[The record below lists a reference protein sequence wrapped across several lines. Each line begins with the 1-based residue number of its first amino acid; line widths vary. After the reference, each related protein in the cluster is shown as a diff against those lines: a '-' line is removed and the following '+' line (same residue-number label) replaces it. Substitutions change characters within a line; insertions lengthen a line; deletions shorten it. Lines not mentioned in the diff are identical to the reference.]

1 MRGEGAIGS
10 MDEPILYRGVEAAT
24 FIERPNRFLAKVRR
38 ENGQL
43 TTAHVRNTGRNR
55 ELLVPGATVYLERA
69 CTEGRKT
76 LYSLIAVEK
85 QLHGGRSLLVNIDSQ
100 IPNRVVQAA
109 VAAGRIREIGRPEVL
124 RREVSFG
131 SSRLDLYFEE
141 DGEKGF
147 IEVKGVTLEMDG
159 HCYFPDAPTQR
170 GRKHVEEL
178 IRAVREGYRGVLLFC
193 LQTEGMRSVSPN
205 DGTDPE
211 FGQAVRDAQR
221 QGVEVLAYD
230 CAVGPDR
237 ICLRDAVPVV
247 I

>member
-10 MDEPILYRGVEAAT
+10 MDEPIVYYGVEPAT
-24 FIERPNRFLAKVRR
+24 FIERPNRFLAKVRL
-38 ENGQL
+38 EDGQPI
-43 TTAHVRNTGRNR
+43 TVHVKNTGRNK
-55 ELLVPGATVYLERA
+55 ELLVPGAAVYLEKA
-69 CTEGRKT
+69 TTEGRKT
-76 LYSLIAVEK
+76 PYSLIAVEK

-109 VAAGRIREIGRPEVL
+109 VTAGRIQEIGRPDVL

-131 SSRLDLYFEE
+131 NSRFDLYFE
-141 DGEKGF
+141 GAGSKGF

-193 LQTEGMRSVSPN
+193 LQMEGMLSVSPN
-205 DGTDPE
+205 DSTDPE
-211 FGQAVRDAQR
+211 FGRVLRNVQR

-237 ICLRDAVPVV
+237 ISLRESVPVAL
-247 I
+247 